1 VIEGPGG
8 RRRRTK
14 AKRTRIAAQS
24 MMPGVLAADG
34 ARKHG
39 TARWQIY
46 DRRKQP
52 WAAGRPCRQ

>member
-1 VIEGPGG
+1 VIEGPTG

-14 AKRTRIAAQS
+14 AKRTRIAAEN

-39 TARWQIY
+39 TTGWQIY

-52 WAAGRPCRQ
+52 WAARCPCRQ

>member
-1 VIEGPGG
+1 VIEGPSG

-14 AKRTRIAAQS
+14 AKRTRIVAEN
-24 MMPGVLAADG
+24 MMPGVRVADG

-52 WAAGRPCRQ
+52 RAARRPCRQ